1 MNLATLAV
9 KNIRRNR
16 LRTVLTVLGV
26 AVAILSFVLLR
37 TVLDAWNTGAEHA
50 AQDRLAT
57 WHKVT
62 FVMPLPKRYF
72 EEVRQVPGVKKATYL
87 NWFGAKHPTRD
98 REFFAN
104 LAVDPETFFDV
115 YDDMLVPPA
124 ELAAWKQD
132 RQGAI
137 IGASLAKQFGW
148 KVGDEV
154 TLTGTIYSGEWKFR
168 ISGIYTAA
176 RRSVDQAQFLF
187 HWDYMNES
195 LPTGR
200 KDQIGWITT
209 SIEDASRGA
218 SIGTAIDKAFE
229 EREIQTQTMSERA
242 LNSQFIGAAS
252 AILTALDVVSIV
264 ILVIMMLILGN
275 TIAMGVRERTREYGV
290 LLALG
295 FRPGHIVSF
304 VIGESVTV
312 GFLGG
317 LAGLALS
324 YPIVQQGM
332 GRWLEE
338 NMGSWFPYF
347 RIPALVSLGAIGI
360 AVMLG
365 LVAALIPAWRASKLD
380 AVEALRRLG

>member
-115 YDDMLVPPA
+115 YDDMVVPPA

-154 TLTGTIYSGEWKFR
+154 TLAGSIYPGDWKFR

-195 LPTGR
+195 LPAGR

-209 SIEDASRGA
+209 SIEDVGRGPT
-218 SIGTAIDKAFE
+218 IGTAIDKAFE

-242 LNSQFIGAAS
+242 LNSQFLGAAS
-252 AILTALDVVSIV
+252 AILTALDIVSIV

-304 VIGESVTV
+304 VIGESLTV

-317 LAGLALS
+317 VVGLGLS

>member
-1 MNLATLAV
+1 MNLGTLALRNV
-9 KNIRRNR
+9 RRNR
-16 LRTVLTVLGV
+16 LRTFLTVMGV

-72 EEVRQVPGVKKATYL
+72 EDVRQVPGVKKATYL

-104 LAVDPETFFDV
+104 MAVDHETFFDV
-115 YDDMLVPPA
+115 YDDMLVDPA
-124 ELAAWKQD
+124 QLAAWKAD

-148 KVGDEV
+148 KVGDEI
-154 TLTGTIYSGEWKFR
+154 TLTGTIYSGDWKFR

-195 LPTGR
+195 LPAGR

-209 SIEDASRGA
+209 SIESVSRGGA
-218 SIGTAIDKAFE
+218 IGAAIDKAFE

-252 AILTALDVVSIV
+252 AILTALDIVSIV
-264 ILVIMMLILGN
+264 ILAIMMLILGN

-295 FRPGHIVSF
+295 FRPGHIVTF
-304 VIGESVTV
+304 VIGEGVAV
-312 GFLGG
+312 GLLGG
-317 LAGLALS
+317 IVGLAIS
-324 YPIVQQGM
+324 YPVVQQGM

-347 RIPALVSLGAIGI
+347 RIPALVGGGALLI
-360 AVMLG
+360 AALLG
-365 LVAALIPAWRASKLD
+365 LFAALIPAWRASKLD
-380 AVEALRRLG
+380 AVDALRRLG

>member
-1 MNLATLAV
+1 MNLGTLALA
-9 KNIRRNR
+9 NIRRNR
-16 LRTVLTVLGV
+16 VRTALTVLGV
-26 AVAILSFVLLR
+26 AVAIVSFVLLR

-104 LAVDPETFFDV
+104 MAVDSQTFFDV
-115 YDDMLVPPA
+115 YDDMLVPP
-124 ELAAWKQD
+124 EQLSAWKQD

-137 IGASLAKQFGW
+137 IGSSLAKQFGW

-154 TLTGTIYSGEWKFR
+154 TLTGTIYPGDWKFR
-168 ISGIYTAA
+168 ISGVYSAA
-176 RRSVDQAQFLF
+176 RRSVDQSQFLF

-195 LPTGR
+195 LPQGR
-200 KDQIGWITT
+200 KDQIGWIASTID
-209 SIEDASRGA
+209 SVSRGGA
-218 SIGTAIDKAFE
+218 IGTAIDKAFD
-229 EREIQTQTMSERA
+229 ERDVQTQTMSERA
-242 LNSQFIGAAS
+242 LNAQFIGAAS
-252 AILTALDVVSIV
+252 AILGALNVVSIV
-264 ILVIMMLILGN
+264 ILAIMMLILGN

-304 VIGESVTV
+304 VIGESVAV
-312 GFLGG
+312 GLLGG
-317 LAGLALS
+317 LAGIALS
-324 YPIVQQGM
+324 YPIVQQAM

-347 RIPALVSLGAIGI
+347 RIPVTVAASAVVIAI
-360 AVMLG
+360 VLG

>member
-1 MNLATLAV
+1 MNLATLAI

-72 EEVRQVPGVKKATYL
+72 EDVRQVPGVKKATYI

-104 LAVDPETFFDV
+104 MAVDHETFFDV
-115 YDDMLVPPA
+115 YDDMVVPPA

-154 TLTGTIYSGEWKFR
+154 TLNGTIYAGEWKFR

-176 RRSVDQAQFLF
+176 RRSVDQAQFVF

-195 LPTGR
+195 LPQGR

-209 SIEDASRGA
+209 SIDDAAKGG
-218 SIGTAIDKAFE
+218 SIGTAIDKAFD

-252 AILTALDVVSIV
+252 AILTALDIVSVV

-304 VIGESVTV
+304 VIGESLTV

-317 LAGLALS
+317 LVGLGLS
-324 YPIVQQGM
+324 YPVVQQGM

-347 RIPALVSLGAIGI
+347 RIPALVSVGALVI

>member
-195 LPTGR
+195 LPAGR

>member
-1 MNLATLAV
+1 MNLTTLAL
-9 KNIRRNR
+9 KNISRNR
-16 LRTVLTVLGV
+16 LRTALTVLGV

-62 FVMPLPKRYF
+62 FVIPLPKRYF

-104 LAVDPETFFDV
+104 MAVDPETFFDV
-115 YDDMLVPPA
+115 YDDMLVPP
-124 ELAAWKQD
+124 EQLAAWKQD

-137 IGASLAKQFGW
+137 IGTSLAKQFGW

-154 TLTGTIYSGEWKFR
+154 TLSGTIYPGDWKFR
-168 ISGIYTAA
+168 VSGIYTAA

-187 HWDYMNES
+187 HWDYMNET
-195 LPTGR
+195 LPPGR
-200 KDQIGWITT
+200 KDKIGWIAST
-209 SIEDASRGA
+209 IDDVSRGGA
-218 SIGTAIDKAFE
+218 IGTAIDAAFD

-242 LNSQFIGAAS
+242 LNAQFIGAAS
-252 AILTALDVVSIV
+252 AILGALNVVSIV

-295 FRPGHIVSF
+295 FRPGHIVTF
-304 VIGESVTV
+304 VIGESVAV
-312 GFLGG
+312 GLLGG
-317 LAGLALS
+317 LSGLVLS
-324 YPIVQQGM
+324 YPIVQQAM

-347 RIPALVSLGAIGI
+347 RIPATVAAGAVAI
-360 AVMLG
+360 AVVLG

>member
-1 MNLATLAV
+1 MNLGTLAL

-16 LRTVLTVLGV
+16 LRTALTVLGV
-26 AVAILSFVLLR
+26 AVAIVSFVLLR

-104 LAVDPETFFDV
+104 MAVDSQTFFDV
-115 YDDMLVPPA
+115 YDDMLVPP
-124 ELAAWKQD
+124 EQLSAWKQD

-137 IGASLAKQFGW
+137 IGSSLAKQFGW

-154 TLTGTIYSGEWKFR
+154 TLTGTIYPGDWKFR
-168 ISGIYTAA
+168 ISGVYSAA
-176 RRSVDQAQFLF
+176 RRSVDQSQFLF

-195 LPTGR
+195 LPQGR
-200 KDQIGWITT
+200 KDQIGWIASTID
-209 SIEDASRGA
+209 SVSRGGA
-218 SIGTAIDKAFE
+218 IGTAIDKAFD
-229 EREIQTQTMSERA
+229 ERDVQTQTMSERA
-242 LNSQFIGAAS
+242 LNAQFIGAAS
-252 AILTALDVVSIV
+252 AILGALNVVSIV
-264 ILVIMMLILGN
+264 ILAIMMLILGN

-304 VIGESVTV
+304 VIGESVAV
-312 GFLGG
+312 GLLGG
-317 LAGLALS
+317 LAGIALS
-324 YPIVQQGM
+324 YPIVQQAM

-347 RIPALVSLGAIGI
+347 RIPVTVAASAVVIAI
-360 AVMLG
+360 VLG

>member
-1 MNLATLAV
+1 MNLGTLAL

-16 LRTVLTVLGV
+16 LRTALTVLGV
-26 AVAILSFVLLR
+26 AVAIVSFVLLR

-104 LAVDPETFFDV
+104 MAVDSQTFFDV
-115 YDDMLVPPA
+115 YDDMLVPP
-124 ELAAWKQD
+124 EQLSAWKQD

-137 IGASLAKQFGW
+137 IGSSLAKQFGW

-154 TLTGTIYSGEWKFR
+154 TLTGTIYPGDWKFR
-168 ISGIYTAA
+168 ISGVYSAA
-176 RRSVDQAQFLF
+176 RRSVDQSQFLF

-195 LPTGR
+195 LPQGR
-200 KDQIGWITT
+200 KDQIGWIASTID
-209 SIEDASRGA
+209 SVSRGGA
-218 SIGTAIDKAFE
+218 IGTAIDKAFD
-229 EREIQTQTMSERA
+229 ERDVQTQTMSERA
-242 LNSQFIGAAS
+242 LNAQFIGAAS
-252 AILTALDVVSIV
+252 AILGALNVVSIV
-264 ILVIMMLILGN
+264 ILAIMMLILGN

-304 VIGESVTV
+304 VIGERVAV
-312 GFLGG
+312 GLLGG
-317 LAGLALS
+317 LAGIALS
-324 YPIVQQGM
+324 YPIVQQAM

-347 RIPALVSLGAIGI
+347 RIPVTVAASAVVIAI
-360 AVMLG
+360 VLG

>member
-1 MNLATLAV
+1 MNLGTLAV
-9 KNIRRNR
+9 KNISRNR
-16 LRTVLTVLGV
+16 LRTALTVFGV
-26 AVAILSFVLLR
+26 AVAIVSFVLLR

-72 EEVRQVPGVKKATYL
+72 EDVRQVQGVKKATYL

-104 LAVDPETFFDV
+104 MAVDPATFFEV
-115 YDDMLVPPA
+115 YDDMVVPPA
-124 ELAAWKQD
+124 QLAAWKQD

-137 IGASLAKQFGW
+137 IGSSLAKQFGW

-154 TLTGTIYSGEWKFR
+154 TLTGTIYPGDWKFR
-168 ISGIYTAA
+168 ISGVYSAA

-195 LPTGR
+195 LPPGR
-200 KDQIGWITT
+200 KDQIGWIAST
-209 SIEDASRGA
+209 IEDASRGG
-218 SIGTAIDKAFE
+218 SVGTAIDKAFD

-304 VIGESVTV
+304 VIGESITV
-312 GFLGG
+312 GLLGG
-317 LAGLALS
+317 VVGLGLS
-324 YPIVQQGM
+324 YPIVQQSM

-347 RIPALVSLGAIGI
+347 RIPATVAAGAVVI
-360 AVMLG
+360 AVLLG
-365 LVAALIPAWRASKLD
+365 LFAALIPAWRASKLD

>member
-1 MNLATLAV
+1 MRLGTLAIR
-9 KNIRRNR
+9 NIRRNR

-37 TVLDAWNTGAEHA
+37 TVLDAWNSAAEYA

-72 EEVRQVPGVKKATYL
+72 EDVRQVPGVKSATFL
-87 NWFGAKHPTRD
+87 NWFGAKHPTRE

-104 LAVDPETFFDV
+104 MAVDSDTFFDV
-115 YDDMLVPPA
+115 YDDMVVPPA
-124 ELAAWKQD
+124 QLTAWKAD

-137 IGASLAKQFGW
+137 IGSSLSKQFGW

-154 TLTGTIYSGEWKFR
+154 TLTGTIYPGDWKFR
-168 ISGIYTAA
+168 VSGIYTAA

-187 HWDYMNES
+187 HWEYMNES
-195 LPTGR
+195 MPAGR
-200 KDQIGWITT
+200 KDHIGWITT
-209 SIEDASRGA
+209 RIGDAA
-218 SIGTAIDKAFE
+218 SGGTISAAIDKVFD
-229 EREIQTQTMSERA
+229 EREVQTQTMSERA
-242 LNSQFIGAAS
+242 LNAQFIGAAS

-264 ILVIMMLILGN
+264 ILAIMMLILGN

-295 FRPGHIVSF
+295 FRPKHILGF
-304 VIGESVTV
+304 VIGESLAV

-317 LAGLALS
+317 VAGLALS

-347 RIPALVSLGAIGI
+347 RIPATVAALAVVI
-360 AVMLG
+360 AVLLG
-365 LVAALIPAWRASKLD
+365 LVAAIVPAWRASKLD
-380 AVEALRRLG
+380 PVDALRRLG

>member
-1 MNLATLAV
+1 MNLASLSV

-62 FVMPLPKRYF
+62 FVMPMPKRYF
-72 EEVRQVPGVKKATYL
+72 EDVRQVPGVKKATFI

-104 LAVDPETFFDV
+104 MAVDPATFFDV
-115 YDDMLVPPA
+115 YDDMVVPPA
-124 ELAAWKQD
+124 ELAAWKAD

-137 IGASLAKQFGW
+137 VGKALAKQFGW

-154 TLTGTIYSGEWKFR
+154 TLTGTIYPGDWKFR
-168 ISGIYTAA
+168 ISGIYTAS
-176 RRSVDQAQFLF
+176 RRAVDQAQFLL

-195 LPTGR
+195 LPPGR

-209 SIEDASRGA
+209 SVADAAQGPA
-218 SIGTAIDKAFE
+218 IGSAIDKAFE
-229 EREIQTQTMSERA
+229 ERETQTQTMSERA

-264 ILVIMMLILGN
+264 ILAIMMLILGN

-304 VIGESVTV
+304 VIGESLFV
-312 GFLGG
+312 GLLGG
-317 LAGLALS
+317 LTGLAIS

-332 GRWLEE
+332 GRFLEE
-338 NMGSWFPYF
+338 NMGAWFPYF
-347 RIPALVSLGAIGI
+347 RIPATVAAGAVLI
-360 AVMLG
+360 AVLLG

>member
-1 MNLATLAV
+1 MNLASLSV

-72 EEVRQVPGVKKATYL
+72 EDVRQVPGVKQATFI

-104 LAVDPETFFDV
+104 MAVDPDTFFDV
-115 YDDMLVPPA
+115 YDDMVVPPA
-124 ELAAWKQD
+124 ELAAWKAD

-137 IGASLAKQFGW
+137 IGKALAKQFGW

-154 TLTGTIYSGEWKFR
+154 TLTGSIYPGDWKFH

-195 LPTGR
+195 LPPGR

-209 SIEDASRGA
+209 RIADASQGA
-218 SIGTAIDKAFE
+218 SVGAAIDKAFE
-229 EREIQTQTMSERA
+229 DRETQVQTMSERA

-252 AILTALDVVSIV
+252 AILTALDVVSVV
-264 ILVIMMLILGN
+264 ILSIMMLILGN

-304 VIGESVTV
+304 VIGESVFV
-312 GFLGG
+312 GLLGG

-332 GRWLEE
+332 GRFLEE

-347 RIPALVSLGAIGI
+347 RIPATVAVGAVVI
-360 AVMLG
+360 AVLLG
-365 LVAALIPAWRASKLD
+365 LFAALIPAWRASKLD

>member
-1 MNLATLAV
+1 MNLGTLAL

-16 LRTVLTVLGV
+16 LRTALTVLGV
-26 AVAILSFVLLR
+26 AVAIVSFVLLR

-104 LAVDPETFFDV
+104 MAVDPQTFFDV
-115 YDDMLVPPA
+115 YDDMLVPP
-124 ELAAWKQD
+124 EQLSAWKQD

-137 IGASLAKQFGW
+137 IGSSLAKQFGW

-154 TLTGTIYSGEWKFR
+154 TLTGTIYPGDWKFR
-168 ISGIYTAA
+168 ISGVYSAA
-176 RRSVDQAQFLF
+176 RRSVDQSQFLF

-195 LPTGR
+195 LPQGR
-200 KDQIGWITT
+200 KDQIGWIASTID
-209 SIEDASRGA
+209 SVSRGGA
-218 SIGTAIDKAFE
+218 IGTAIDKAFD
-229 EREIQTQTMSERA
+229 ERDVQTQTMSERA
-242 LNSQFIGAAS
+242 LNAQFIGAAS
-252 AILTALDVVSIV
+252 AILGALNVVSIV
-264 ILVIMMLILGN
+264 ILAIMMLILGN

-304 VIGESVTV
+304 VIGESVAV
-312 GFLGG
+312 GLLGG
-317 LAGLALS
+317 LAGIALS
-324 YPIVQQGM
+324 YPIVQQAM

-347 RIPALVSLGAIGI
+347 RIPVTVAASAVVIAI
-360 AVMLG
+360 VLG